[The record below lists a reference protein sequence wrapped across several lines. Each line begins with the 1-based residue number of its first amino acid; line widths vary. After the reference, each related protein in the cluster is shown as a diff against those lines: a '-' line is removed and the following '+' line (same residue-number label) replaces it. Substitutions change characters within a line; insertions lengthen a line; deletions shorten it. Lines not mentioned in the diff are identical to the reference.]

1 MPRNTAVSEQKDERR
16 RAQLLTTYID
26 LLEVLEGNVDLP
38 LGDQPLSVTGSL
50 GNIYVTCMNY
60 GSDVEAEN
68 WQVAAFRD
76 GASVDTRVGT
86 YLGTVSADPRWPTI
100 LAHVFAFRR
109 K

>member
-1 MPRNTAVSEQKDERR
+1 MTGRSEERR

-26 LLEVLEGNVDLP
+26 LLEVLERNVDLP

-86 YLGTVSADPRWPTI
+86 YLGTVAADPRWPNI
-100 LAHVFAFRR
+100 LTHVFVFRR

>member
-1 MPRNTAVSEQKDERR
+1 MSSDMDERR

-26 LLEVLEGNVDLP
+26 LLEVLEGNVNLP
-38 LGDQPLSVTGSL
+38 LGDQPLSVTGAL

-76 GASVDTRVGT
+76 GAAVDSRVGT
-86 YLGTVSADPRWPTI
+86 YLGTVAADPRWPNI
-100 LAHVFAFRR
+100 LTHVFVFRR

>member
-1 MPRNTAVSEQKDERR
+1 MSEQKDERR

-26 LLEVLEGNVDLP
+26 LLEVLERNVDLP

-50 GNIYVTCMNY
+50 RKIQVTCMNY

-76 GASVDTRVGT
+76 GAAVDTRVGT
-86 YLGTVSADPRWPTI
+86 YLGTVAADPRWPNI